1 MTKIRID
8 PVTLGLD
15 TLGRVVLSDDI
26 LERIEDCPHIVSA
39 GANTGCPPSNTGC
52 TNNPCPGS
60 MNTWCTNL
68 SGCDATMNTF
78 YCRNEV
84 GGG

>member
-15 TLGRVVLSDDI
+15 ELGRVVLSDD
-26 LERIEDCPHIVSA
+26 
-39 GANTGCPPSNTGC
+39 
-52 TNNPCPGS
+52 
-60 MNTWCTNL
+60 TWCTNL